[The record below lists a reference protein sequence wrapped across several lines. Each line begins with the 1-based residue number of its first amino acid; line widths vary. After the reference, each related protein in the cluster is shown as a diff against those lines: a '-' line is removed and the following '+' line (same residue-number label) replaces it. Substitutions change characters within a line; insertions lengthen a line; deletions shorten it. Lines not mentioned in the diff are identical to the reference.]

1 MADWQRDLRGGATRP
16 RATSAPRPSGA
27 VHHREVAERDERIA
41 ELRAELDAA
50 RAARVASPSPK
61 RAAASP
67 GDDAARQ
74 VLLELRSRITAVEES
89 EAAEASAAVQ
99 ARLSETRAVEEA
111 RVSSEMAAEAR
122 VAQTARVRADAR
134 DAPELPTGA
143 RAELTQE
150 TAAPL
155 LRVRTEHFEI
165 GSPRTPAAG
174 EEPSQNAILIAAI
187 EKLTESVTD
196 VSARQKQAEL
206 QGNRNAG
213 RLEDFLNDG
222 LSLMRDEMQALQA
235 RQRFLD
241 AQHEEMRD
249 ALADSLRAAEN
260 EQRSEERL
268 AWFSPQ
274 EPRTQRSEEQ
284 QIPAPRGQRSEEQ
297 QAREDTPRRSGE
309 QPLRGQRSD
318 EQQARDDTPRRTR
331 RSEEEEQQSSAPR
344 GRRSEE
350 QPARDGTPRRSWEPP
365 AQNASP
371 ASGRSEEPPGES
383 DAVRALGA
391 GLRKLADAL
400 EATHSARPA
409 SATLY
414 PAEARAL
421 SSVTIPWDKLS
432 TGPCVERL
440 HVARQVVGDII
451 SACAAVM
458 PSTSD
463 IDEGDEVPRNSR
475 GVEIAMHWS
484 ESALEEAQ
492 DYARAFRDGTK
503 LQGLPDLPRFSK
515 DETSLDG
522 IIFNKLAGKLTSG
535 LQREVS
541 GPVASQAGSKGKNFE
556 LPTFG
561 SSSLA
566 CTRGVMYLLY
576 RTAMPMSEPDEREML
591 SMLEKPTPPKR
602 ASQTVFALQDFT
614 ELVLLAA
621 RCGIEVP
628 KYSFLHTPVRNL
640 LKLAEGLEQDEQGD
654 DLREERRKLER
665 EYKVRSLTSGAEV
678 RDQFV
683 AYVGRLEDEVR
694 RFVAQD
700 GVADDG
706 ERLPRGRARRTR
718 GARREAAA
726 QAQQAA
732 QTSAPKDGIAGLPK
746 GIRVEGTSWYVEG
759 LPALLTKAQRMREGE
774 NRVWGIRA
782 LASKAPKGEKLC
794 AAFETG
800 AGLPSRE
807 QLPRSPQQERQ
818 HTILRPVFHMRRDW
832 APARGLREARRWQAQ
847 GPGRR

>member
-155 LRVRTEHFEI
+155 LRGRTEHFEI

-174 EEPSQNAILIAAI
+174 EQPSQNAILIAAI

-222 LSLMRDEMQALQA
+222 LSLMRDEMRALQA

-309 QPLRGQRSD
+309 QPLRGQRSEEQQARD
-318 EQQARDDTPRRTR
+318 ETSRRSEEQPPRGQRSEEQQARDDTPRRTR

-350 QPARDGTPRRSWEPP
+350 QQARDGTPRRSWEPP

-391 GLRKLADAL
+391 GLSKLADAL

-409 SATLY
+409 AATLY

-451 SACAAVM
+451 SACGAVM

-463 IDEGDEVPRNSR
+463 TDEGDEVPRNSR

-492 DYARAFRDGTK
+492 DYARAFRNGTK
-503 LQGLPDLPRFSK
+503 LQGLPDLPRLSK

-541 GPVASQAGSKGKNFE
+541 GLVASQAGSKGNNFE
-556 LPTFG
+556 LHVWVVFLG
-561 SSSLA
+561 MRKGCDVLVVSHSNA
-566 CTRGVMYLLY
+566 DERVGRARDVEHAREAGV
-576 RTAMPMSEPDEREML
+576 AQESEPDGLRSPGL
-591 SMLEKPTPPKR
+591 HGAR
-602 ASQTVFALQDFT
+602 A
-614 ELVLLAA
+614 
-621 RCGIEVP
+621 
-628 KYSFLHTPVRNL
+628 
-640 LKLAEGLEQDEQGD
+640 
-654 DLREERRKLER
+654 
-665 EYKVRSLTSGAEV
+665 
-678 RDQFV
+678 
-683 AYVGRLEDEVR
+683 
-694 RFVAQD
+694 
-700 GVADDG
+700 
-706 ERLPRGRARRTR
+706 PRGALRHRSCQVQLPAHTRPQPPQVGGRSRAGRTRRRLARR
-718 GARREAAA
+718 A
-726 QAQQAA
+726 Q
-732 QTSAPKDGIAGLPK
+732 
-746 GIRVEGTSWYVEG
+746 
-759 LPALLTKAQRMREGE
+759 
-774 NRVWGIRA
+774 
-782 LASKAPKGEKLC
+782 
-794 AAFETG
+794 
-800 AGLPSRE
+800 
-807 QLPRSPQQERQ
+807 
-818 HTILRPVFHMRRDW
+818 
-832 APARGLREARRWQAQ
+832 EARA
-847 GPGRR
+847 